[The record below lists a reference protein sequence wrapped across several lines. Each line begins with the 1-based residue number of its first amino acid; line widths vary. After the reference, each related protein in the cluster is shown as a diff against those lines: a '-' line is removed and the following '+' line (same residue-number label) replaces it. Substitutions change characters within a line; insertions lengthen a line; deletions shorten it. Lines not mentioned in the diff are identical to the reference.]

1 MTLRVRHIRN
11 ENKQPLATLASM
23 LWADDWVKLAMS
35 RCNKLDTFNKA
46 RGRKIALGRVQA
58 DHSIVYNKDKP
69 LDALWLLLQGETILV
84 KKDEVSL
91 VVDALRDYKELNR
104 SLIGY
109 QSREL
114 KEGELDYNV
123 KVLVLNDGNKFLERK
138 ISHLLP
144 GDVVDGSS
152 LGDSP
157 QQDDR
162 FLIVTSVLHNE
173 SYSAIYALGKSDSR
187 TNTIMFRAYDTHKKV
202 RVYT

>member
-104 SLIGY
+104 GLIGY

-114 KEGELDYNV
+114 KEGELDY
-123 KVLVLNDGNKFLERK
+123 KLSTPNDGSKFLERK
-138 ISHLLP
+138 ISNLLP
-144 GDVVDGSS
+144 GDVVDGAS
-152 LGDSP
+152 LGDNP
-157 QQDDR
+157 DQEAR
-162 FLIVTSVLHNE
+162 FLIVTSVIQHE
-173 SYSAIYALGKSDSR
+173 SYSAIYGLGKSNSR

>member
-104 SLIGY
+104 GLIGY

-114 KEGELDYNV
+114 KEGELDYKLLSSN
-123 KVLVLNDGNKFLERK
+123 NGDKFLERK
-138 ISHLLP
+138 ISNLLP
-144 GDVVDGSS
+144 GDVVDGTT
-152 LGDSP
+152 LGDSDT
-157 QQDDR
+157 QEAR
-162 FLIVTSVLHNE
+162 FVIVISVVHNE

-202 RVYT
+202 KVYT